1 MMRID
6 RIGLLEQLK
15 GAIEAVRA
23 VESVRFARSQVEA
36 QQSLDVDPRRVGR
49 GIADQLALAC
59 RSVRRRGRIGSGSP
73 GISLDMPPTLGAL
86 TGGEIGPW
94 TARLITES

>member
-6 RIGLLEQLK
+6 RIGLLELK
-15 GAIEAVRA
+15 GAIEAVRV

-36 QQSLDVDPRRVGR
+36 QNLMWIRGGLVGVLPTSSR
-49 GIADQLALAC
+49 SAC

-86 TGGEIGPW
+86 TGWDNSGRGRPD
-94 TARLITES
+94 